1 VRDLMACKYMQQHK
15 GETFKWVVWGVIGS
29 WIFVEL
35 ENTIE
40 WFIELN
46 DRFGKQDYIFDVD
59 MMLLENQITGV
70 KYTIWDKVEITVRS
84 INEDERKID
93 FELV

>member
-1 VRDLMACKYMQQHK
+1 MACKYMQQHLDESFP
-15 GETFKWVVWGVIGS
+15 GVVAWVIGS

-40 WFIELN
+40 WFVELN
-46 DRFGKQDYIFDVD
+46 DRFGRQDYIFDAD
-59 MMLLENQITGV
+59 MMVLENQITGV
-70 KYTIWDKVEITVRS
+70 KYTIWDKVNITVKS

>member
-1 VRDLMACKYMQQHK
+1 MQQHMWQSFP
-15 GETFKWVVWGVIGS
+15 GTIWGVIWSG
-29 WIFVEL
+29 IFVEL

-40 WFIELN
+40 WFVELN
-46 DRFGKQDYIFDVD
+46 DRFGRQDYIFDAD
-59 MMLLENQITGV
+59 MMMLENQITWV
-70 KYTIWDKVEITVRS
+70 KYTIWDKVNIAVKH

>member
-15 GETFKWVVWGVIGS
+15 WETFKWVVGGVIGS
-29 WIFVEL
+29 GIFVEL

-40 WFIELN
+40 WFVELN
-46 DRFGKQDYIFDVD
+46 DRFGKQDFIFDVD
-59 MMLLENQITGV
+59 VMTLENQITGM
-70 KYTIWDKVEITVRS
+70 KYTIWDSVEITVRG